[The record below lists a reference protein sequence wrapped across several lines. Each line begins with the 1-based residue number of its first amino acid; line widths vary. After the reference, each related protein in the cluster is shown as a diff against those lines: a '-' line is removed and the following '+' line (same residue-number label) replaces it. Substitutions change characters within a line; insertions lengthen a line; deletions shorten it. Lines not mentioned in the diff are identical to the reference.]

1 MQGQL
6 IPTCLC
12 TSGRSV
18 ILSKVQHLWNRLEIV
33 QSLMMKV
40 SFGSSKFCPSLYSL
54 GIITSKLN
62 LLFWNALQN
71 VVFKLHSDGLPDLSL
86 NLNKL
91 HFSFLCKEWTV
102 VKNMLLNWIIILS
115 WAALFLIY
123 LMFSNKEKKKLV
135 LKQIILSIGRA
146 VWLGRCQVAPTTGS
160 E

>member
-1 MQGQL
+1 MFVYKWKVSDIIKGTALVKQIGN
-6 IPTCLC
+6 C
-12 TSGRSV
+12 TVTDDEGKRWLV
-18 ILSKVQHLWNRLEIV
+18 KVLS
-33 QSLMMKV
+33 QSLFTQSV
-40 SFGSSKFCPSLYSL
+40 

-91 HFSFLCKEWTV
+91 HFSFLCKVWTV
-102 VKNMLLNWIIILS
+102 VKNMLLNWIIIPS

-135 LKQIILSIGRA
+135 LKQIILSIGLA